1 MDVLGSLGSLATQ
14 PLRIAVTA
22 LLRSQLLQF
31 LTDGAQLE
39 ALGVLGSE
47 LVLQN
52 CELRPDALQRLVPPQ
67 LAGFAVTRGF
77 VRELRV
83 TIPWTALFS
92 QAVTVRLDT
101 VECVLSGTAA
111 PAANQTSDCSCDWQ
125 PSNGFDGFASATAA
139 VALIYTLA
147 LMLAVACNLRNPESK
162 DDLDLQ
168 MVAPLRAVE

>member
-1 MDVLGSLGSLATQ
+1 MDVLGSLTSAAAAAATQ

-22 LLRSQLLQF
+22 LLRAQLLQF

-83 TIPWTALFS
+83 SIPWTALFS
-92 QAVTVRLDT
+92 QAVAVRLDT
-101 VECVLSGTAA
+101 IECVLSGAAA
-111 PAANQTSDCSCDWQ
+111 PAGEGA
-125 PSNGFDGFASATAA
+125 AAAAAAAVAAAATAA
-139 VALIYTLA
+139 NSRPSAA
-147 LMLAVACNLRNPESK
+147 AA
-162 DDLDLQ
+162 
-168 MVAPLRAVE
+168 AAARAGSGFAASAAA